1 MRNLLLTLALAAAL
15 PAAAQSV
22 CASDGRPQPA
32 AVLERFV
39 NADCE
44 TCWGDE
50 ATPRTGRNELA
61 LDWIVPG
68 SRGDDAPLAVVA
80 LPEALARLEAL
91 KRAPPARAGSVKTA
105 RRASGALL
113 RVAQGQPVADYIG
126 TSIELR
132 RQRGAAGRAWLLL
145 VEQLPAGAEGSPVPR
160 NLVRNVFELPWRG
173 QALYEARAM
182 QIHEGARAERLRLVG
197 LVHDG
202 AGRLVAAVQSHCK
215 SP

>member
-22 CASDGRPQPA
+22 CASDGRPLPV
-32 AVLERFV
+32 AVLERFL
-39 NADCE
+39 NADCDS
-44 TCWGDE
+44 CWSDP
-50 ATPRTGRNELA
+50 AVPRAGRQELA
-61 LDWIVPG
+61 IDWIVPG
-68 SRGDDAPLAVVA
+68 SRGEDAPLSVVA
-80 LPEALARLEAL
+80 LPESLARLESL
-91 KRAPPARAGSVKTA
+91 KRAPPARAESVKTA
-105 RRASGALL
+105 RRASRVAL

-132 RQRGAAGRAWLLL
+132 RQPGATGRAWLLL

-182 QIHEGARAERLRLVG
+182 QIHEGARVERLRLVG
-197 LVHDG
+197 LVHDA